1 MPAFTAFDIVVLLL
15 IVLGAVT
22 GALRGFVTEVLSLLA
37 WVAGAV
43 ALRLFYK
50 PVAAMATG
58 WVGTESGGA
67 VLAFALVFI
76 LTFAIFR
83 AVANNLGHRT
93 RNSVIGPVD
102 RFLGFGFG
110 AAKAVIGASLLYLAI
125 TLVLDTA
132 WGAGEPR
139 PEWLRASRSEPLLRV
154 TSHAIIDWVEER
166 RGHRAA
172 GGGYSERARDA
183 LGDLMGPAKP
193 APDAP
198 AKDRSGPR
206 K

>member
-1 MPAFTAFDIVVLLL
+1 MPAFTAFDIVVLLM
-15 IVLGAVT
+15 IVLGAVM
-22 GALRGFVTEVLSLLA
+22 GAARGFVTEVLSLLA

-50 PVAAMATG
+50 PVAAAASG

-67 VLAFALVFI
+67 VLAFALVFVV
-76 LTFAIFR
+76 TFAVFR
-83 AVANNLGHRT
+83 AIANNLGHRT

-125 TLVLDTA
+125 TLVMDTA
-132 WGAGEPR
+132 WGNSEPR

-154 TSHAIIDWVEER
+154 TSRAMIDWVEER
-166 RGHRAA
+166 RGHPKT
-172 GGGYSERARDA
+172 GKGEGYSDRARDA
-183 LGDLMGPAKP
+183 LGQLIAPPDKP
-193 APDAP
+193 
-198 AKDRSGPR
+198 K

>member
-1 MPAFTAFDIVVLLL
+1 MPAFTAFDIVVLLM
-15 IVLGAVT
+15 IVLGAAM

-50 PVAAMATG
+50 PVAAMASG
-58 WVGTESGGA
+58 WVGTQSGGA
-67 VLAFALVFI
+67 VLAFALVFV
-76 LTFAIFR
+76 LTFAVFR
-83 AVANNLGHRT
+83 ALATNLGHRT

-125 TLVLDTA
+125 TLVMDTA
-132 WGAGEPR
+132 WGRDEPR

-154 TSHAIIDWVEER
+154 TSHAMIDWVEER
-166 RGHRAA
+166 RGHPA
-172 GGGYSERARDA
+172 GGKGEGYSERARDA
-183 LGDLMGPAKP
+183 LSGLI
-193 APDAP
+193 APDVP
-198 AKDRSGPR
+198 AKDKPAQDTPA

>member
-1 MPAFTAFDIVVLLL
+1 MPAFTAFDIVVLLM
-15 IVLGAVT
+15 IVLGAAM

-37 WVAGAV
+37 WVAGVV

-50 PVAAMATG
+50 PVAAIATG
-58 WVGTESGGA
+58 WVGTQSGGA
-67 VLAFALVFI
+67 VLAFALVFVV
-76 LTFAIFR
+76 TFALFR
-83 AVANNLGHRT
+83 ALATNLGHRT

-110 AAKAVIGASLLYLAI
+110 AVKAIIGASLLYLAI
-125 TLVLDTA
+125 TLVIDTA
-132 WGAGEPR
+132 WGHDEPR

-154 TSHAIIDWVEER
+154 TSHAIIDWVEQR
-166 RGHRAA
+166 RGHTPATK
-172 GGGYSERARDA
+172 GEGYSERARDA
-183 LGDLMGPAKP
+183 LSGLI

-198 AKDRSGPR
+198 AKDRAP

>member
-1 MPAFTAFDIVVLLL
+1 MPAFTAFDIVVLLM
-15 IVLGAVT
+15 IVLGAMM

-50 PVAAMATG
+50 TVAAMASG
-58 WVGTESGGA
+58 WVGTQSGGA
-67 VLAFALVFI
+67 VLAFALVFV
-76 LTFAIFR
+76 LTFAVFR
-83 AVANNLGHRT
+83 ALATNLGHRT

-125 TLVLDTA
+125 TLVMDTA
-132 WGAGEPR
+132 WGRDEPR

-154 TSHAIIDWVEER
+154 TSHAMIDWVEER
-166 RGHRAA
+166 RGHPA
-172 GGGYSERARDA
+172 GGKGEGYSERARDA
-183 LGDLMGPAKP
+183 LSGLI
-193 APDAP
+193 APDVP
-198 AKDRSGPR
+198 AKDKPAQDTPA